1 MVWIDTVLCNLVQI
15 GAVWYNLEQFVART
29 WCSLVQRG
37 AVWCNLVQHSAD
49 WVNFVLTGASSY
61 TLV

>member
-1 MVWIDTVLCNLVQI
+1 MVQIDTVLCNLVQI

-37 AVWCNLVQHSAD
+37 AD
-49 WVNFVLTGASSY
+49 WFNFVLTGASSY